1 MNTFLRVLSSERLKM
16 SKSHLWLLALVSP
29 GLALLVGIMTNI
41 EPGMPAYP
49 LLLTTMCLFHSL
61 LFLPIL
67 TGVFASFIC
76 RYEHVGGGWKSL
88 LSLPV
93 SRTSVFI
100 AKFLIVAA
108 MLAFTQLLF
117 LGSFV
122 GAALLHGVT
131 DPFPWAMIT
140 RSIVGGWVACLPLA
154 ALQLGVSLRWVS
166 FAAPLVVNVIFTVP
180 NILIVNS
187 DKIRPYY
194 PWAQPIQ
201 AMMPTNTN
209 SVGSLAFN
217 LPFESL
223 MITVVGSFIVFLA
236 AGLVYFNRQEI

>member
-16 SKSHLWLLALVSP
+16 SKSHLWLLALASP
-29 GLALLVGIMTNI
+29 ALALLVGIMTTI
-41 EPGMPAYP
+41 EPDMPAYP
-49 LLLTTMCLFHSL
+49 LLLSTMCLFHSL

-76 RYEHVGGGWKSL
+76 RYEHMGGGWKAL
-88 LSLPV
+88 LALPV

-122 GAALLHGVT
+122 GTALYHGVT
-131 DPFPWAMIT
+131 EPFPWAMIT

-180 NILIVNS
+180 NILVVNS
-187 DKIRPYY
+187 DRIRPYY

-201 AMMPTNTN
+201 AMMPPNTAA
-209 SVGSLAFN
+209 SGPLGMN